1 MKNGG
6 ERRLRSPLF
15 PSACGCAT
23 SGKKAQ
29 VQLCEF
35 SAEAGIIKIYLKQGG
50 MFLCNMDILTIRT
63 GNM

>member
-15 PSACGCAT
+15 QLASGCAT

-29 VQLCEF
+29 VQLWEF
-35 SAEAGIIKIYLKQGG
+35 FDGAGIIKIYLKQGG